1 MAKDKNIRRQTIDNR
16 NLHNVTLYY
25 KSKIGQSLLSL
36 GGDYSIISNNSRTD
50 IAEKNKNNDNGNNN
64 FTKTTNKYKIM
75 TLNATYS
82 FNLPFN
88 ISSEA
93 GARYYNVNDRYGY
106 LSDSKWQP
114 ETLGS
119 NGQKTEDN
127 VTAAYLSLGKKW
139 KKVHLSLGGRYEYSD
154 TKVWINTL
162 SETISNSRMYPIK

>member
-1 MAKDKNIRRQTIDNR
+1 
-16 NLHNVTLYY
+16 
-25 KSKIGQSLLSL
+25 
-36 GGDYSIISNNSRTD
+36 
-50 IAEKNKNNDNGNNN
+50 
-64 FTKTTNKYKIM
+64 M

-127 VTAAYLSLGKKW
+127 VTAAYLSLGKNG
-139 KKVHLSLGGRYEYSD
+139 KKFTYHWVGATNILIQRFG
-154 TKVWINTL
+154 
-162 SETISNSRMYPIK
+162 